1 MGVNI
6 RAELGI
12 KLGSQSLEGALVISS
27 SIYGM
32 TGVRNKASWNA
43 ELRSA
48 SMFVV
53 MPLAHWSPLSKCCID
68 SR

>member
-1 MGVNI
+1 MGVNV

-12 KLGSQSLEGALVISS
+12 KLGSQSLEGALVVSS

-43 ELRSA
+43 EPVCVIVCRDAIGPLVS
-48 SMFVV
+48 FVQV
-53 MPLAHWSPLSKCCID
+53 LH